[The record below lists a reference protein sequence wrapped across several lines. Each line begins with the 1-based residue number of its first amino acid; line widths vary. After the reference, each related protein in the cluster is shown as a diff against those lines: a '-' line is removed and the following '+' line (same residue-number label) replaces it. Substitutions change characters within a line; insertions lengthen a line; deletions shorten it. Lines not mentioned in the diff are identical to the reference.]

1 MLEVGSLIEVIDQ
14 IDPSIRTQGTIRFIE
29 PDFDIG
35 GEWLYVRANDESL
48 NINQHPMILG
58 GYFTMFNS
66 LQTDRFIDLK
76 AKEL

>member
-1 MLEVGSLIEVIDQ
+1 MLKVGNLIEVIDQ
-14 IDPSIRTQGTIRFIE
+14 IDPSIRTQGTIRYIE

-48 NINQHPMILG
+48 NTIQHPMIPG

-66 LQTDRFIDLK
+66 LQTDRFIDLNV
-76 AKEL
+76 KEL